1 MIESKQISKVYP
13 DGTEALREVS
23 FDISE
28 GESCSIIGPSGC
40 GKTTLLFIFSGI
52 LKPTSG
58 KALIGGKEV
67 MSPSKEVALILQD
80 YGLFP
85 WKTVFENVSLGL
97 ELRNKPLRGFQVNP
111 YRVFGVVGVKPRHG
125 AEPHIGKKERKE
137 IVTSLLQDLG
147 LKGFED
153 HYPKQLSGGMQQR
166 IGFARALAL
175 NPKILLMDE
184 PLSSLDALT
193 RETLQNFLLSLWKN
207 NGITMLLVTHNIEEA
222 VFLGERI
229 IVLSPRPGSVVTIM
243 ENHKVGDVNY
253 RNTEDFFDKCR
264 AVRRSIEGGAI

>member
-1 MIESKQISKVYP
+1 MIESKGISRVYP

-23 FDISE
+23 FGISE

-58 KALIGGKEV
+58 KALIEGKEV
-67 MSPSKEVALILQD
+67 ISPSKEVALILQD

-97 ELRNKPLRGFQVNP
+97 ELRSKLLQEFQG
-111 YRVFGVVGVKPRHG
+111 RG
-125 AEPHIGKKERKE
+125 AEPHIGKKERRE
-137 IVTSLLQDLG
+137 IVSSLLQDLG
-147 LKGFED
+147 LNGFEN

-229 IVLSPRPGSVVTIM
+229 IVLSPRPGSVVKIM
-243 ENHKVGDVNY
+243 ENHKVGEVNY
-253 RNTEDFFDKCR
+253 RNTEDFFDKCKE
-264 AVRRSIEGGAI
+264 VRRSIEGGAI